1 MYNPQITV
9 ERITL
14 IRNEKNIS
22 LNSLNEACNLNKN
35 TIKMSETSKNGLS
48 SAFLFDIANYLN
60 CSADYLLGRT
70 DNPSIT
76 NSIRNTNT
84 TVNGTQANVING
96 QEMRSEH
103 NDKPTEMEKEIS
115 SILSGMSYR
124 ERTEL
129 MCLIYK
135 FVDEHK

>member
-9 ERITL
+9 ERITIL
-14 IRNEKNIS
+14 RNEKNIS

-35 TIKMSETSKNGLS
+35 TIKMSESSKNGLS
-48 SAFLFDIANYLN
+48 SAFLYDIANYLD

-70 DNPSIT
+70 DNP
-76 NSIRNTNT
+76 NSIHQDNNSG
-84 TVNGTQANVING
+84 NIING
-96 QEMRSEH
+96 SNGNNSPLTVQNEE
-103 NDKPTEMEKEIS
+103 PTEMEKEIS

-135 FVDEHK
+135 FVDEHNT